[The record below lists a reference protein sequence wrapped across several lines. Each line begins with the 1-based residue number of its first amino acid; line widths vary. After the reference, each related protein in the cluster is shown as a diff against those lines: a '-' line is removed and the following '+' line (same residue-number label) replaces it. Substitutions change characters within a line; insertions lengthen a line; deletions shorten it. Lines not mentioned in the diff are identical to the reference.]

1 MERQLRDS
9 AATETAGAALAGV
22 LTPGDLVLY
31 LEGDLGAGK
40 TTLVRGL
47 LRGLGHRGHVPSPT
61 YTLVEPYELGGF
73 SLRHMDLYRLAD
85 PEELAYLGIR
95 EMTGILL
102 VEWPERGSHFLPGAD
117 LLIRLAVAV
126 AGEGRNL
133 KTEAF
138 SDLGR
143 ALNKAWE
150 IASHKAGL

>member
-1 MERQLRDS
+1 MERQLRDT
-9 AATETAGAALAGV
+9 AATETAGAALAAV
-22 LTPGDLVLY
+22 LTPSDLVLY

-40 TTLVRGL
+40 TTLARGL
-47 LRGLGHRGHVPSPT
+47 LRGLGHCGHVPSPT

-102 VEWPERGSHFLPGAD
+102 VEWPERGRHFLPGAD
-117 LLIRLAVAV
+117 LLIRLAVA
-126 AGEGRNL
+126 GEGRSL

-138 SDLGR
+138 SPLGR
-143 ALNKAWE
+143 ALDQAWE